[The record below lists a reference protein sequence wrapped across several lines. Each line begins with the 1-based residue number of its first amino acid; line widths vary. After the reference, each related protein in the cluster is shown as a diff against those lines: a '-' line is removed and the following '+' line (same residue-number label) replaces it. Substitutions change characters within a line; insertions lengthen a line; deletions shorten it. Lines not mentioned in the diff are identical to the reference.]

1 MKRRSVGVESLTGDG
16 HDVSPPLRP
25 LTLRAVEE
33 IVTGIDIYRTQTLL
47 PELIEERILALEM
60 TFSHGVIPGLTVLH
74 SCDFRPMFHSQDD
87 PHAVEPAEGLIFL
100 GSSFRDIL
108 CPEAFRPHTRM
119 VSLDQ
124 DPVASGLVFHSKNR
138 SHLHVVREL
147 GDDSV
152 SLRSGTGLESGLLDS
167 EVFPKRNRT
176 AVQLAQRAIKG
187 Y

>member
-1 MKRRSVGVESLTGDG
+1 
-16 HDVSPPLRP
+16 
-25 LTLRAVEE
+25 
-33 IVTGIDIYRTQTLL
+33 
-47 PELIEERILALEM
+47 M
-60 TFSHGVIPGLTVLH
+60 TFGDGVIPGLTVLH
-74 SCDFRPMFHSQDD
+74 SSDFRPMFHSQDD

-100 GSSFRDIL
+100 ESSFRDVL

-124 DPVASGLVFHSKNR
+124 DPVAPGLVFHSKNR

-152 SLRSGTGLESGLLDS
+152 SLRSGTGLESDLLDS
-167 EVFPKRNRT
+167 EVFPKRDWT
-176 AVQLAQRAIKG
+176 AVELAQRAIKG